1 MSSQTMVLEF
11 GSRDDMAMRLAILST
26 VQGALS
32 AIGPLVGGLLA
43 ASVGY
48 ASLFWAAVVLLAAGL
63 LVLVFLVDEPRRRR
77 ATEGR

>member
-1 MSSQTMVLEF
+1 
-11 GSRDDMAMRLAILST
+11 MARSIRLTANCHPAIS
-26 VQGALS
+26 ALQP
-32 AIGPLVGGLLA
+32 AAWILA